1 MSLKHLKFFKN
12 FTNSQMSNEQY
23 VVLVFDNMEKPLG
36 QIEGFTEKEISI
48 FVESGRHNFY
58 QSDVFKTFL
67 EEKNI
72 DVEEIDS
79 LVVARKI
86 ISDTEELCFEH
97 TPYQFRK

>member
-1 MSLKHLKFFKN
+1 
-12 FTNSQMSNEQY
+12 
-23 VVLVFDNMEKPLG
+23 MEKPLG

-79 LVVARKI
+79 LVVSRKI

>member
-1 MSLKHLKFFKN
+1 
-12 FTNSQMSNEQY
+12 
-23 VVLVFDNMEKPLG
+23 MEKPLG